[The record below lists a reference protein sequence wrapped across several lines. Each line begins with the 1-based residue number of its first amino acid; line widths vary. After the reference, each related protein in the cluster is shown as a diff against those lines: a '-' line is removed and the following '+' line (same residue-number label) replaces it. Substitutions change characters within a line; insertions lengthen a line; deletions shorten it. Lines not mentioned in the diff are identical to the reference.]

1 MTKEER
7 NEYIQKAKFYIKEYG
22 NKGLDIPEGF
32 PDEISDDELK
42 DFVWTWDE
50 YDPASGS

>member
-7 NEYIQKAKFYIKEYG
+7 DEYIQKAKFYIKEYG
-22 NKGLDIPEGF
+22 KMGLDIPKGF
-32 PDEISDDELK
+32 PDKVSDEELK

-50 YDPASGS
+50 FDPASGN